1 MKRREFISLLGGAAA
16 LSPFA
21 AHAQQPAMPVVG
33 FLRSTRRE
41 GFDNL
46 PEAVQVGLRESGYE
60 VGRNVAIEYRW
71 GNEQRDRLP
80 ALVDELIRKPVA
92 VIVCNGVAAPSV
104 MAATATVPIVFVTG
118 SDPVRDGW

>member
-1 MKRREFISLLGGAAA
+1 MRRRKFITMLGGAAA

-21 AHAQQPAMPVVG
+21 AHAQQPTTPIVG

-46 PEAVQVGLRESGYE
+46 TEAVQVGLRESGYE

-80 ALVDELIRKPVA
+80 PLIDELIRKPVA
-92 VIVCNGVAAPSV
+92 VIVCNG
-104 MAATATVPIVFVTG
+104 AATPSTG
-118 SDPVRDGW
+118 